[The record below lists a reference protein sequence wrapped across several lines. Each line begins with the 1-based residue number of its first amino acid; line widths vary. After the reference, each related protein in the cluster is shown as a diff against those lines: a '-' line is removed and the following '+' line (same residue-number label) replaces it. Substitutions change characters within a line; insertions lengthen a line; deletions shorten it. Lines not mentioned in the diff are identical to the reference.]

1 MSVVSSLIV
10 FLHVAFMFTAVA
22 ISYGPELLLIIAIRT
37 GRTETVRAVT
47 AVSERSNPA
56 IPVFYF
62 GGGLLGLI
70 AAIKLGLNLLAPW
83 LVIAYVLFGYN
94 MIIGGAVFGRWAT
107 GVAKRTS
114 DLPDGPFPP
123 DLALVLR
130 DRRIQILTWIDL
142 AVIIAIVFDMVVK
155 PFS

>member
-1 MSVVSSLIV
+1 
-10 FLHVAFMFTAVA
+10 MFTAVA

-37 GRTETVRAVT
+37 GRTEIVRAVT

-62 GGGLLGLI
+62 SGALLGLI
-70 AAIKLGLNLLAPW
+70 AAINLGLNLLAPW
-83 LVIAYVLFGYN
+83 LVIAYVLFAYN

-107 GVAKRTS
+107 GVARQTR

-123 DLALVLR
+123 DLAVVLT
-130 DRRIQILTWIDL
+130 DRRIQVLTWIDL
-142 AVIIAIVFDMVVK
+142 VVIITIVFDMVVK